1 MNFIL
6 KAVDPPTRNF
16 RRVRS
21 DTYFPA
27 AKMKNRLEMRNV

>member
-21 DTYFPA
+21 A